1 MTTAH
6 DLLHPSIKPG
16 ALSPIWNGNRPDQII
31 SERAADLPELI
42 TLPTRHLM
50 PSMPMPIWTTDEHFG
65 NTDTQVIREQTRNQ
79 IKKMDWQK
87 IEKGKSVHLLANPHG
102 FALCGEAYVVM
113 LEEIALH
120 LQQTREARI
129 KLRIAESMGH
139 VDNPDW
145 VSIYDLDNRFD
156 DVIECQQCSAGTKID
171 TKLGDMYVV
180 KKIFNAPYFVH
191 THVTEMREGYL
202 HRMLDR
208 LHKPFGMSYAR
219 LETRS
224 AWHFGYGPRT
234 GQMVGRAIFDSEFI
248 QNKHAGTVVLNT
260 SSEGVVSVEGD
271 NDLDA
276 LNKRL
281 TKDILLNYGALM
293 RLLGEIKACI
303 PIFDHH
309 GCSFYTY
316 GGGIN
321 FSNLLYAD
329 TDFLD
334 LDNFALNF
342 GTLKK
347 SAFESGFAMSNKDA
361 IKSIVINYMAGG
373 VPSHFMFK
381 HWNLHFSNE
390 QTYKWL
396 INEPSNCYL
405 ESLSSVHNGLND
417 AIHAAILESGCEE
430 LFAFDGTPGAFRLT
444 QGLADTLL
452 NAAPRVIRDVEE
464 NLLPKWLR
472 QRQAL

>member
-1 MTTAH
+1 MTANSSLFV
-6 DLLHPSIKPG
+6 DNLNPG
-16 ALSPIWNGNRPDQII
+16 TLSPVWNGNRPDQLIT
-31 SERAADLPELI
+31 ERAADLPQLV
-42 TLPTRHLM
+42 TLPTRELM
-50 PSMPMPIWTTDEHFG
+50 PSMPRPIWSPEACFG
-65 NTDTQVIREQTRNQ
+65 NTDPNAIRESTRVQ
-79 IKKMDWQK
+79 LKKMNWGR
-87 IEKGKSVHLLANPHG
+87 IEKGKTVHLLANPHG
-102 FALCGEAYVVM
+102 FALSGEAYVVM
-113 LEEIALH
+113 LETIAEH
-120 LQQTREARI
+120 LRQEREAKV

-139 VDNPDW
+139 IDNPDW
-145 VSIYDLDNRFD
+145 VSIYDLENRFG
-156 DVIECQQCSAGTKID
+156 DVIECPQCGPGTKIE
-171 TKLGDMYVV
+171 TKLGDMYVI
-180 KKIFNAPYFVH
+180 KKLFNAPYFVH

-234 GQMVGRAIFDSEFI
+234 GQMVGRAIFDSDFM
-248 QNKHAGTVVLNT
+248 QSKHVGTVVLNT
-260 SSEGVVSVEGD
+260 NSEGAVGVEGD
-271 NDLDA
+271 NDLDE
-276 LNKRL
+276 LNQRL
-281 TKDILLNYGALM
+281 TKDILFNYGALM
-293 RLLGEIKACI
+293 RLMGEIKACI

-342 GTLKK
+342 GKLDKNSFEPGFVMTNKK
-347 SAFESGFAMSNKDA
+347 V

-381 HWNLHFSNE
+381 HWNLHFANK
-390 QTYKWL
+390 QTFKWL

-405 ESLSSVHNGLND
+405 EQLSIVHSGLKS
-417 AIHAAILESGCEE
+417 AIDAAINESGCEE
-430 LFAFDGTPGAFRLT
+430 LFAFDGTPGAFRIT
-444 QGLADTLL
+444 KGLADTLL
-452 NAAPRVIRDVEE
+452 EAAPRVVSDVEQR
-464 NLLPKWLR
+464 LLPKWLR